1 MSNQFHNDLKKYIP
15 YPYDYLLMTFL
26 GYLFTGLFISNKNYI
41 SLQKTKPIIEKN
53 ILIIDKKIKDIFYNI
68 EKKYKKNINNNNNN
82 NNVQNNNIIFNKNK
96 TNNKNQKNK
105 INNDSF
111 NNLNIKINN
120 LKNKITLLKNK
131 NEEQNKNLDN
141 IIKIQFEIY
150 QKIFPET
157 PTPK

>member
-1 MSNQFHNDLKKYIP
+1 MSNQFHNDLKKYFP

-68 EKKYKKNINNNNNN
+68 EKKYKKNINNDN

>member
-68 EKKYKKNINNNNNN
+68 EKKYKKNINNNN

>member
-1 MSNQFHNDLKKYIP
+1 
-15 YPYDYLLMTFL
+15 MTFL

-53 ILIIDKKIKDIFYNI
+53 ILIIDKKIKEIFYNI
-68 EKKYKKNINNNNNN
+68 EKKYKKNNNNNIN
-82 NNVQNNNIIFNKNK
+82 NNVQNKNIIFNKKNN
-96 TNNKNQKNK
+96 NNKNQKDKNKNDK

-111 NNLNIKINN
+111 INLENKINN
-120 LKNKITLLKNK
+120 LKNKISLLKNK

>member
-15 YPYDYLLMTFL
+15 YPYDYLLMAFL

-82 NNVQNNNIIFNKNK
+82 VQNNNIIFNKNK
-96 TNNKNQKNK
+96 TNNKNQKGK